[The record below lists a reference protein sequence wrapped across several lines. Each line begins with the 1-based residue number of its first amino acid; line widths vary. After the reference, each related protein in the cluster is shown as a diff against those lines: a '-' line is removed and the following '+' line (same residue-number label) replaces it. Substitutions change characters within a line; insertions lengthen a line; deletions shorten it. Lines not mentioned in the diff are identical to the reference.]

1 MSYALCYNLEYLSK
15 RFPMSKQNIETSG
28 FTLAKGSQ
36 LKGDDFFEIKV
47 MDTIT
52 VVVVCDGVGSAM
64 QGAEAAK
71 RTTHFLVQSLKNRPK
86 SWTMEKSIKHFIEN
100 INHVLYMESM
110 EDYEREELVTTL
122 TLVVIE
128 GDRLYGANVGDS
140 RIYLQRKGQFA
151 QLSHDHAMDEEGME
165 NVLTSAMGLEESVEP
180 YYFENNLLSG
190 DQILLCSDGLYN
202 ELSQDEMADGIKMG
216 ASFLVKK
223 VSKKYKDDLLDDT
236 TAVVL
241 EIKELDPRLKFKQSD
256 LIVQERYKEGDVI
269 DGYTLIKSL
278 IQNNRTWLCEKR
290 GFNYIIKFVPFEAMD
305 DEVMLDLFVKEV
317 WMAKRLKA
325 GFFPKA
331 VVPKNR
337 THRYYIMAFVE
348 GRTLKEFTQ
357 KKPLSVDMSVE
368 LAVFLLKMSQYL
380 IRQDLVHSDIKPENI
395 IVTERKGKLVFKMV
409 DFGSITE
416 AYSNVTRAGTPSYLA
431 PERFKQAPV
440 NEQTEVYAIG
450 VILYEVLTQKFP
462 FGEIE
467 PFQTPSFEKKIK
479 EPSKFNAKIPKW
491 LESVILRA
499 LEPNTDKRYYNYS
512 EMQYEVTNPL
522 KVKPY
527 FDKST
532 SFIERN
538 EKMVYKVGFISML
551 VLNIIQLIWF

>member
-1 MSYALCYNLEYLSK
+1 
-15 RFPMSKQNIETSG
+15 MSKQNIETSG
-28 FTLAKGSQ
+28 LTLAKGTQ
-36 LKGDDFFEIKV
+36 LKGDDFYEVKV

-52 VVVVCDGVGSAM
+52 VAVVCDGVGSAM
-64 QGAEAAK
+64 AGAEAAK
-71 RTTHFLVQSLKNRPK
+71 RTSNFLIHSLKNRPK

-100 INHVLYMESM
+100 INRVLYMESM

-140 RIYLQRKGQFA
+140 RIYLHREETLE

-165 NVLTSAMGLEESVEP
+165 NVLTSAMGLEESVSP
-180 YYFENNLLSG
+180 YYFENNLLSN

-202 ELSQDEMADGIKMG
+202 ELTQDELAEGMKMG

-223 VSKKYKDDLLDDT
+223 ASKKYDDDLPDDT
-236 TAVVL
+236 TAVVV

-256 LIVQERYKEGDVI
+256 LIVKETYKVGEEV
-269 DGYTLIKSL
+269 DGYTLLKPL

-290 GFNYIIKFVPFEAMD
+290 GLKYVIKFVPFEALE

-317 WMAKRLKA
+317 WTAKRLKA

-337 THRYYIMAFVE
+337 THRYYIMAYVE
-348 GRTLKEFTQ
+348 GKNLKVFTQ

-368 LAVFLLKMSQYL
+368 LAVFLLKMSQFL
-380 IRQDLVHSDIKPENI
+380 IRLDLVHGDVKPENI

-431 PERFKQAPV
+431 PERFRQSPV

-450 VILYEVLTQKFP
+450 VTLYEALTQKYP

-479 EPSKFNAKIPKW
+479 EPSKLNAKIPKW
-491 LESVILRA
+491 LESVVLRA
-499 LEPNTDKRYYNYS
+499 LEPDTDKRYHNYS
-512 EMQYEVTNPL
+512 EMQYEITNPL

-527 FDKST
+527 FDKGT

-551 VLNIIQLIWF
+551 VLNIVQLIWF